1 MKQAK
6 KLFSGLLYVPK
17 HGKVS
22 DKEFTR
28 IMISSVLGIMLCV
41 ICLAGL
47 TWAWFSGSVSSAAN
61 NITAASFNI
70 QIDVNVKGTKTTVSP
85 TVENGKYSFS
95 LENNE
100 VYDVKITADGTAT
113 TGYCEVLFGENV
125 YHTIQIFNISDESN
139 SGSILS
145 TDMPQ
150 EINFTVNATES
161 TLLLKIV
168 PQWGSYAI
176 PQWGSYAIAEGEKLI
191 GNENSENII
200 NSIGTP
206 PASET
211 NTTEQSE
218 TGNLYSLKNP
228 GPTSDKSNISSG
240 ETVSD
245 NSSVNQT
252 SSEPTANEVSS
263 KSGDTSSD
271 ASDIISQQ
279 PEETVSSDG
288 AESQI
293 TVGEDTSSEIEN
305 Q

>member
-70 QIDVNVKGTKTTVSP
+70 QIDVNVKGTETPVSP
-85 TVENGKYSFS
+85 TVENGIYSFS
-95 LENNE
+95 LENNKA
-100 VYDVKITADGTAT
+100 YDVKITADGTAT

-139 SGSILS
+139 SGSLLS
-145 TDMPQ
+145 TDRPQ

-176 PQWGSYAIAEGEKLI
+176 PQWGSYAIAEGEKHI

-228 GPTSDKSNISSG
+228 GATSEKSNTSSG

-279 PEETVSSDG
+279 PEITVSSNG

>member
-28 IMISSVLGIMLCV
+28 IMISSVFGIMLCV

-70 QIDVNVKGTKTTVSP
+70 QIDVNVKGTKITVP
-85 TVENGKYSFS
+85 HTVENGIYSFY
-95 LENNE
+95 LENNKA
-100 VYDVKITADGTAT
+100 YDVKIKAGGTAT
-113 TGYCEVLFGENV
+113 TGYCEVLFGKNV

-145 TDMPQ
+145 TDRPQ

-176 PQWGSYAIAEGEKLI
+176 AKGEKLI

-218 TGNLYSLKNP
+218 TENLYSLKNP

-271 ASDIISQQ
+271 ASDITYQQ
-279 PEETVSSDG
+279 PEETVSSNG

>member
-70 QIDVNVKGTKTTVSP
+70 QIDVNVKGTETPVSP
-85 TVENGKYSFS
+85 TVENGIYSFS
-95 LENNE
+95 LENNKA
-100 VYDVKITADGTAT
+100 YDVKIKAGGTAT

-145 TDMPQ
+145 TDRPQ

-176 PQWGSYAIAEGEKLI
+176 AEGEKLI

-200 NSIGTP
+200 NSIGAL

-228 GPTSDKSNISSG
+228 GATSDKSNISSG

-271 ASDIISQQ
+271 ASDITYQQ
-279 PEETVSSDG
+279 PEETVSSNG
-288 AESQI
+288 AETSQI

>member
-70 QIDVNVKGTKTTVSP
+70 QIDVKVKDTEKTVP
-85 TVENGKYSFS
+85 HTVENGIYSFS
-95 LENNE
+95 LENNK

-113 TGYCEVLFGENV
+113 TGYCEVRLGKNV

-145 TDMPQ
+145 TDRPQ
-150 EINFTVNATES
+150 EITFTVNATDV
-161 TLLLKIV
+161 TLLKI
-168 PQWGSYAI
+168 I
-176 PQWGSYAIAEGEKLI
+176 PRWGSYAIAENEKLI
-191 GNENSENII
+191 GNENRDNII

-206 PASET
+206 PANKT
-211 NTTEQSE
+211 NTKEQSE
-218 TGNLYSLKNP
+218 TGTSYSLNNSEA
-228 GPTSDKSNISSG
+228 TSNKSNKTSG
-240 ETVSD
+240 ETVSN

-271 ASDIISQQ
+271 ASDITYQQ
-279 PEETVSSDG
+279 PEETVSSNG